1 LLSLLADQLSIA
13 LENAALYERLR
24 QDAEMLEQVVAE
36 RTAALA
42 EALEQARE
50 ANEIKTQFVSDV
62 SHELRTPLTNIRL
75 YLELL
80 ETGQPARF
88 ESYLD
93 TLQRETDRLVTLIE
107 DLLAISRLDAGTTT
121 PNPVSLDLNRL
132 AKSLV
137 DDRRRLF
144 SAKELKLEF
153 KPAAPLSRVLADER
167 MLTQVVANLLTN
179 ALNYTRPGGRVQV
192 STAERLSGEREWVTL
207 TVGDTGLGIH
217 PGDRERIF
225 DRFYRGS
232 AAREEGKPGTGL
244 GLAICKE
251 ILERHGGQI
260 TVESEPNKGSK
271 FTILLPKRPEPV
283 RSQSWT
289 GSSGT
294 RG

>member
-1 LLSLLADQLSIA
+1 LADQVSIA

-24 QDAEMLEQVVAE
+24 QDAEKLEQTVAE

-107 DLLAISRLDAGTTT
+107 DLLAISRLDAGTAT

-132 AKSLV
+132 ARSLV
-137 DDRRRLF
+137 EDRRRLF

-153 KPAAPLSRVLADER
+153 KPETPLSRVLADER

-192 STAERLSGEREWVTL
+192 NTGECVSDGAGWVTL
-207 TVGDTGLGIH
+207 TVGDTGLGIQ

-225 DRFYRGS
+225 ERFYRGS

-260 TVESEPNKGSK
+260 TVESEPRKGSK
-271 FTILLPKRPEPV
+271 FTIWLPKRPEPV

-289 GSSGT
+289 GASGL
-294 RG
+294 RD